1 MRRREFCSLPL
12 ALAAPPLSGEALES
26 YFLEITQG
34 FLRATE
40 RTTKHLTATEFED
53 ATITRGFVTKSGLST
68 CAVTRMMPAMAAW
81 ILSGRSPD
89 LLPQFRRMIVNATDP
104 ECPDAWTQVDRSGRQ
119 AQVEASVVAYS
130 AWLLRDRL
138 LPDLTPQQR
147 KNLADWLTS
156 SAKYPVR
163 SNNWAWFTAVVQA
176 VLLSLS
182 EKYAEFRGDEAFML
196 EDLRVLDSM
205 AKGESGWYNDG
216 LKGESYDYYNS
227 WVFASHFLYW
237 NQIIGARYPQWR
249 DRFARR
255 LRTYLSGAEHFFGA
269 DGAHVLFGRS
279 LIYRWGVLTPLVL
292 AYLQGMWP
300 SSPGRLR
307 EIVMGNIQ
315 WHRAHGA
322 FDSAAGKLRES
333 MTPEGTL
340 FVKEPY
346 IDGGHPYWG
355 MQAFALWLIPKS
367 DPFWTAP
374 PVAGGAGTRVLVA
387 PGLVLQKSSK
397 DGGVRLYSTSSWKGE
412 PHYRDKYNKF
422 AYSSFSGF
430 CVNHRADA
438 ATWDNA
444 LVLHDR
450 ATGKTISR
458 GPSLRASVS
467 ASAIEMEYEFRHA
480 SLVARVRTRIEPDP
494 KDESRDGRT
503 HVITLQGAA
512 PESMEWV
519 EGSWPLREE
528 SRGKA
533 SVIEGWKTCSM
544 ETLHD
549 HVLWGSAKCWVMRA
563 PVRSGET
570 RLSSAHITTCLA

>member
-1 MRRREFCSLPL
+1 M
-12 ALAAPPLSGEALES
+12 AAPPPSRDSLES
-26 YFLEITQG
+26 YFLEITRG
-34 FLRATE
+34 FLQATE
-40 RTTKHLTATEFED
+40 RTTKHLTATEFAG
-53 ATITRGFVTKSGLST
+53 ATVTRGFVTKSGLSV

-81 ILSGRSPD
+81 VASGRSPD
-89 LLPQFRRMIVNATDP
+89 LLPQLRTMIVNATDP
-104 ECPDAWTQVDRSGRQ
+104 ECPDAWTPVDRSGRQ
-119 AQVEASVVAYS
+119 AQVEASVVAWS
-130 AWLLRDRL
+130 VWVLRDRL
-138 LPDLTPQQR
+138 LPGLTAQQR
-147 KNLADWLTS
+147 RNLAEWLGS
-156 SAKYPVR
+156 CAKYPVR

-205 AKGESGWYNDG
+205 AKGDSGWYNDG

-237 NQIIGARYPQWR
+237 NQIIGARYPHWR
-249 DRFARR
+249 DRFSRR
-255 LRTYLSGAEHFFGA
+255 LKPYLADAEHFFGA

-279 LIYRWGVLTPLVL
+279 LIYRWGVVTPLVL

-307 EIVMGNIQ
+307 QIVMGNIEWLRTQ
-315 WHRAHGA
+315 GA
-322 FDSAAGKLRES
+322 FDASAGKLRES
-333 MTPEGTL
+333 MTPEGTP

-355 MQAFALWLIPKS
+355 MQAFALWMIPKG
-367 DPFWTAP
+367 DAFWTAA
-374 PVAGGAGTRVLVA
+374 PVAGESGTRVLAA
-387 PGLVLQKSSK
+387 PGLVLRKSPK
-397 DGGVRLYSTSSWKGE
+397 DGGVRLYSALSWKGE
-412 PHYRDKYNKF
+412 AHYRDKYDKF

-467 ASAIEMEYEFRHA
+467 ESSIEMEYEFRHA
-480 SLVARVRTRIEPDP
+480 SLVARVRTHIEPDP
-494 KDESRDGRT
+494 KDESRDRRT

-533 SVIEGWKTCSM
+533 SVIEGWKSCSI
-544 ETLHD
+544 ETLPD

-570 RLSSAHITTCLA
+570 RLASAHVTTSLA